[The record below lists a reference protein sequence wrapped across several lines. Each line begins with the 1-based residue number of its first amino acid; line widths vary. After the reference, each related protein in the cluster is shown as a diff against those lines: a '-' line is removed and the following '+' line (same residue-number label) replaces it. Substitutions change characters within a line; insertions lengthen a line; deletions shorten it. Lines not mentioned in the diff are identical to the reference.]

1 MVVLSNTGYRVISLE
16 YSRALPAAVVAGGFA
31 LVARVMGAVS
41 DGGALAGA
49 AIAFLLMVAAGLGGF
64 LPLVAVFVLT
74 LLATRWRSE
83 RKRNLG
89 VAERRGGRT
98 TSQVVA
104 NLGAAALCAV
114 AAIGFPRF
122 DEFLMV
128 GAMAALAEAT
138 ADTVS
143 SEAGQ
148 AAAKQARM
156 ILDLRR
162 APIGTNG
169 AVSVEGTLAGCTAA
183 FIVAWV
189 SAFFGVVSWHWM
201 PVITVAGIA
210 GMLFDSVLGGTLEN
224 RGTMGNDSVNFV
236 STVFAADLAL
246 VAVLVMQGLRA

>member
-1 MVVLSNTGYRVISLE
+1 MVLNNTGHRVISLE
-16 YSRALPAAVVAGGFA
+16 YSRALPAAVVALGFA

-41 DGGALAGA
+41 DGGAIAGA
-49 AIAFLLMVAAGLGGF
+49 AVAFLLMVAAGLGGF
-64 LPLVAVFVLT
+64 LPLVAVFLLT
-74 LLATRWRSE
+74 LVATRWRSE

-98 TSQVVA
+98 ASQVVA

-114 AAIGFPRF
+114 AAIAFARF
-122 DEFLMV
+122 SEILMV
-128 GAMAALAEAT
+128 GAMAALAEAA

-148 AAAKQARM
+148 GAANQARM
-156 ILDLRR
+156 ILDLQP

-169 AVSVEGTLAGCTAA
+169 AVSVEGTLAGCMAA

-189 SAFFGVVSWHWM
+189 SAFFGVVSSRSM

-210 GMLFDSVLGGTLEN
+210 GMLFDSVLGGTWEN
-224 RGTMGNDSVNFV
+224 RGAMGNDSVNFV

-246 VAVLVMQGLRA
+246 VAVQVMLGVRA